1 MPIEIKEVIIRT
13 TVEKEPP
20 SSNPDLQAKQ
30 LEMLKREVLKSCEQ
44 MLEKMMKNQIQR

>member
-20 SSNPDLQAKQ
+20 YSNPDLPAKQ
-30 LEMLKREVLKSCEQ
+30 MEMLKREVLRSCEQ
-44 MLEKMMKNQIQR
+44 MIEKLMKNQIQR